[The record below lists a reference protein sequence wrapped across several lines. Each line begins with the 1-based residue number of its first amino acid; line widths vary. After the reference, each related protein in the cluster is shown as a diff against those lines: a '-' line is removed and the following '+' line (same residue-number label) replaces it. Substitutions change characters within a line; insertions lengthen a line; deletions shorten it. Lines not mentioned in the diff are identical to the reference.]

1 MNIAFFT
8 DNFYPQRDGVVSS
21 AMNSATELA
30 RLGHNVLFVVPKQA
44 KPAKLPFKQG
54 RIKVAYVP
62 SMPTGMHGGYR
73 IGFTL
78 RPGSIAKLKAFKPD
92 IIHFHTPWGLG
103 LSAHLAA
110 EKFDVPLVGTNH
122 IFITRGNSASLSV
135 IPGYKFFNKQLTSV
149 GIYMIKT
156 LYDACD
162 LRLAPSRMLIQGLKD
177 SGYDKPFTYLPNGIH
192 LTKIRKLSAAKKDA
206 LREVYGLK
214 KHVVLHF
221 GRLAKE
227 KSIDDLLRS
236 FARVCK
242 AKNDVSLLIIGDGAM
257 RKSLVALSKKLKIER
272 SVVFAGSMSHEELVS
287 SGIISLGDLF
297 ATASRSENQPM
308 AVLEA
313 MIHGLPIVGVKE
325 AGMIDLVT
333 TNGFL
338 SSAKSHKQF
347 ADHML
352 RLLDDSAL
360 ASKMSKS
367 SASLAK
373 KFCIT
378 KTTKKLEALYRLSI
392 KNHAGVVA

>member
-21 AMNSATELA
+21 AMNSAQELA

-44 KPAKLPFKQG
+44 KAPKLPFKQG
-54 RIKVAYVP
+54 KIKVTYAP

-78 RPGSIAKLKAFKPD
+78 RPGSLKRLKTFKPD
-92 IIHFHTPWGLG
+92 IVHFHTPWGLG

-122 IFITRGNSASLSV
+122 IYITKNSSASLSV
-135 IPGYKFFNKQLTSV
+135 FPGYKFFSNQLASV
-149 GIYMIKT
+149 GVYMIKT

-162 LRLAPSRMLIQGLKD
+162 LRLAPSKMLIQGLRD
-177 SGYDKPFTYLPNGIH
+177 SGYEKHFTYLPNGI
-192 LTKIRKLSAAKKDA
+192 RLSAVKRLTAAGKEK
-206 LREVYGLK
+206 LRETYGLK
-214 KHVVLHF
+214 TKVVLHF

-242 AKNDVSLLIIGDGAM
+242 ARNDVSLFVIGDGAM
-257 RKSLVALSKKLKIER
+257 KKPLVKLAKKLKIDR

-313 MIHGLPIVGVKE
+313 MIHGLPIVGVRE

-338 SSAKSHKQF
+338 AKPGHHKQF
-347 ADHML
+347 ADAML
-352 RLLDDSAL
+352 QLLGNSAL
-360 ASKMSKS
+360 ASKMGKS
-367 SASLAK
+367 STSLAK
-373 KFCIT
+373 KFSIE
-378 KTTKKLEALYRLSI
+378 KTTKKLETLYKHAI
-392 KNHAGVVA
+392 KKHRAS